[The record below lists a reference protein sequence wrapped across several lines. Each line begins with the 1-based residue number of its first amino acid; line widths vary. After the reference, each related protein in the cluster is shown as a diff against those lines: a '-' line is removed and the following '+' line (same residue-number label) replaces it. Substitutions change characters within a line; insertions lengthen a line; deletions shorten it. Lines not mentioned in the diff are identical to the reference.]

1 MDNNTGKPTVNN
13 GKRRFPMK
21 NEYAKIGLMLFI
33 VVAGSIL
40 FYFSFFKD
48 HTLFGFF
55 KSIWSCLMP
64 FTVDSQMVFQY
75 EKQKWSKETFAEF
88 KYIFCSYYFSRI
100 YVCYICHSYSTGY
113 RQR

>member
-48 HTLFGFF
+48 HTLFGFSKAYGHALCRLPWARF
-55 KSIWSCLMP
+55 SLICLSLFASCLKNGQP
-64 FTVDSQMVFQY
+64 DGFP
-75 EKQKWSKETFAEF
+75 
-88 KYIFCSYYFSRI
+88 I
-100 YVCYICHSYSTGY
+100 
-113 RQR
+113 

>member
-40 FYFSFFKD
+40 FYFSFFKED
-48 HTLFGFF
+48 VY
-55 KSIWSCLMP
+55 K
-64 FTVDSQMVFQY
+64 
-75 EKQKWSKETFAEF
+75 
-88 KYIFCSYYFSRI
+88 
-100 YVCYICHSYSTGY
+100 
-113 RQR
+113 RQLLYLGHH